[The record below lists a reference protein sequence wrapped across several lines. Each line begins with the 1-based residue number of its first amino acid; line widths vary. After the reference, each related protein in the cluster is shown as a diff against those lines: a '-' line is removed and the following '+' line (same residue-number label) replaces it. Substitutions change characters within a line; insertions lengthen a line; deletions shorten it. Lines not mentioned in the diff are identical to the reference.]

1 MPLRLEL
8 QIFTYAK
15 VIERTA
21 VPEKSGRA
29 VFSMFHFNQKVS
41 YNRVKT
47 SEGSEKNMKRK
58 GTRSFLKYGLVMAG
72 IMMIYTIVSLYYI
85 SQNEKKSYLKNVDYE
100 CGTMATE
107 VQAISDNI
115 SNMTTFLLAEPD
127 MLSAVRYLTRKD
139 VEKNP
144 VLKNHYLGDIKA
156 H

>member
-1 MPLRLEL
+1 
-8 QIFTYAK
+8 
-15 VIERTA
+15 
-21 VPEKSGRA
+21 
-29 VFSMFHFNQKVS
+29 
-41 YNRVKT
+41 
-47 SEGSEKNMKRK
+47 MKRK

-100 CGTMATE
+100 CGTMAAE

-156 H
+156 ALANYYITKYYYCSKKCIIYCPSDRQWL